1 MEYYY
6 KGYRFTKDRTQI
18 DPRDVKRLLEESYWA
33 QERPLATIAKS
44 MKNSLCF
51 GVFSPEGEL
60 VGFARMIT
68 DYAVTYYVSDVVID
82 EAHRNKSIGTH
93 LIKFMTESEEARG
106 LNGVL
111 LTTYAHSFYEKL
123 GFERNAQKC
132 MLRPAGAQMHLMGEG
147 ERWD

>member
-1 MEYYY
+1 MVYYY
-6 KGYRFTKDRTQI
+6 KGYRITNDRKQINPKDVQ
-18 DPRDVKRLLEESYWA
+18 RLLEQTYWA
-33 QERPLATIAKS
+33 QGRSLATIARS

-51 GVFSPEGEL
+51 GVFSPAGEL

-93 LIKFMTESEEARG
+93 LIKCMAESEEARG

-123 GFERNAQKC
+123 GFERNTQKC
-132 MLRPAGAQMHLMGEG
+132 MLRPAGAQMHLHKEG
-147 ERWD
+147 EK

>member
-1 MEYYY
+1 METYY
-6 KGYRFTKDRTQI
+6 KGYRFTKDQSEI
-18 DPRDVKRLLEESYWA
+18 HPKEVHRLLEQTYWA
-33 QERPLATIAKS
+33 KGRPLQVVARS

-51 GVFSPEGEL
+51 GVFSPDDEL

-82 EAHRNKSIGTH
+82 ESHRNKSIGTH
-93 LIKFMTESEEARG
+93 LIKFMTESEEVRG
-106 LNGVL
+106 LKGVL

-132 MLRPAGAQMHLMGEG
+132 MLRPAGASMHLRQE
-147 ERWD
+147 ELPCK

>member
-1 MEYYY
+1 MDHVY
-6 KGYRFTKDRTQI
+6 KGYRFTTEQSEIK
-18 DPRDVKRLLEESYWA
+18 PEAVKHLLEQSYWA
-33 QERPLATIAKS
+33 KDRPLDTIAKS

-51 GVFSPEGEL
+51 GVFSPEEKL

-82 EAHRNKSIGTH
+82 EDHRNRSLGTH
-93 LIKFMTESEEARG
+93 LIKYMTESDEAKG

-111 LTTYAHSFYEKL
+111 LTSYAHSFYEKL

-132 MLRPAGAQMHLMGEG
+132 MLRPADAQMHLRQEG
-147 ERWD
+147 EP

>member
-1 MEYYY
+1 MDYIY
-6 KGYRFTKDRTQI
+6 KGYRFTKDQSQLR
-18 DPRDVKRLLEESYWA
+18 PEAVKGLLEQSYWA
-33 QERPLATIAKS
+33 KGRPLSTIAKS
-44 MKNSLCF
+44 MEHSLCF
-51 GVFSPEGEL
+51 GVFSPDGDL

-82 EAHRNKSIGTH
+82 EGHRNKSLGTH
-93 LIKFMTESEEARG
+93 LIKYMTESDEAKG

-132 MLRPAGAQMHLMGEG
+132 MLRPADAQMHLRQEG
-147 ERWD
+147 EE